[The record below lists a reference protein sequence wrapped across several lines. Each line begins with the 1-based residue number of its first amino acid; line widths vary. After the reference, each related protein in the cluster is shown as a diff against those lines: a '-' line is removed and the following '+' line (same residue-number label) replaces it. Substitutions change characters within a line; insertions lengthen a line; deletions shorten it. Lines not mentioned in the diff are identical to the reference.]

1 MREREE
7 MSNLQVRE
15 EVEQGRSGRSKR
27 KVDEDEAKAK
37 VWAGR
42 CEISEMARGI
52 ESSSLGSFTK
62 GKVGMMVIMV

>member
-1 MREREE
+1 MVMKAWKNVEREREE

-27 KVDEDEAKAK
+27 KVDEDEAEAK

-42 CEISEMARGI
+42 CEISEMSYRARRG
-52 ESSSLGSFTK
+52 GRFR
-62 GKVGMMVIMV
+62 KVE